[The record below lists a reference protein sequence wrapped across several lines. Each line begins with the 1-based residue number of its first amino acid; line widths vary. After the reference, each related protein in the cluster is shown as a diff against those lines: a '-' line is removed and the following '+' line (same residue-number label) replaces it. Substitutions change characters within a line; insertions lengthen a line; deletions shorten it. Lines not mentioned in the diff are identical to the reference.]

1 MRRGEGI
8 QYVQEEGC
16 TGLDER
22 GGEGRECSTDSRRP
36 AVRWRGSDG
45 GRKEGRG
52 DKKMW

>member
-1 MRRGEGI
+1 MYRRRDAQVWMRG
-8 QYVQEEGC
+8 
-16 TGLDER
+16 

-45 GRKEGRG
+45 ERKEGRV